1 MDNDVC
7 LKTEFNMKNK
17 DIKKKTIKL
26 VCMQYQKYP
35 KIFRTV

>member
-17 DIKKKTIKL
+17 DIKKNNKTGMYA
-26 VCMQYQKYP
+26 VS
-35 KIFRTV
+35 KISKNI